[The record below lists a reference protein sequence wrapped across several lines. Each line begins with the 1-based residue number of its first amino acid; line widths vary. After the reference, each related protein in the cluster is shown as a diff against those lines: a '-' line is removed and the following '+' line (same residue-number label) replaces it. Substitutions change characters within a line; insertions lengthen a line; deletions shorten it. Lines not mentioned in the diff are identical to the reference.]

1 MREVERIFQL
11 DPEPPVRGNLND
23 YILETVQSRD
33 LRWFSFFLH
42 HYENRLNGRVRRFL
56 LREGLDRYDP
66 ERFLDYK
73 MGCVLAMLDCLQ
85 GYDPAQGAD
94 FLTYAHHFIGN
105 ALLTCRMQEEAG
117 SFENVDE
124 YKAVRGIAWLYNQSG
139 QSEQA
144 AIQKY
149 VQKNGCTEETAAK
162 FLALAKQNRSR
173 VPFYQTIQEAD
184 SEETGEEVA
193 VDDSWNYTDILWN
206 GAQAEKIQRAFEKLN
221 FREQTLL
228 EKRLALC
235 MTCGRVSSWKNR
247 PTFEELAVLFEGST
261 ASGAERAY
269 RKATEKLTL
278 LDGGVA
284 QVEIAVLQA
293 QRLVGVAAAVDL
305 ERQLVVAA
313 AAEHLDLRGHDLNV
327 AGGLLGVF
335 ARALAHGALHGDRGL
350 LVERLDDLHHVLGL
364 DDDLRRAV
372 EIAQNDESKVV
383 AHDAH
388 VFHPAAERDG
398 FAAVG
403 KAQLAAGMSSGLH
416 HSMFLLS
423 V

>member
-1 MREVERIFQL
+1 MDTAWTWELSDHCAKYSFLTESKGLTMREVERIFQL
-11 DPEPPVRGNLND
+11 DPEPPVLENMND
-23 YILETVQSRD
+23 YIIEAVRSRE

-42 HYENRLNGRVRRFL
+42 CYENRLNGRVRRFL

-73 MGCVLAMLDCLQ
+73 MGCVLAMLDCLR

-149 VQKNGCTEETAAK
+149 AQKNGCTEETAAK

-278 LDGGVA
+278 L
-284 QVEIAVLQA
+284 
-293 QRLVGVAAAVDL
+293 
-305 ERQLVVAA
+305 A
-313 AAEHLDLRGHDLNV
+313 AAEGAV
-327 AGGLLGVF
+327 
-335 ARALAHGALHGDRGL
+335 RAVRIKQCS
-350 LVERLDDLHHVLGL
+350 
-364 DDDLRRAV
+364 RRA
-372 EIAQNDESKVV
+372 S
-383 AHDAH
+383 
-388 VFHPAAERDG
+388 
-398 FAAVG
+398 
-403 KAQLAAGMSSGLH
+403 
-416 HSMFLLS
+416 LS
-423 V
+423 